1 MSQLS
6 GWFQVLGDVA
16 WLWANS
22 PMHKRWSVS
31 LLASNVLPA
40 IKYNQYILL
49 KRDGFPVAFCSW
61 ANLNIENEVKYIQDV
76 TSLEAE
82 NWNSGERKWIIDWIA
97 PFGDNHLLYKHMR
110 KRFSNDLFRAIKLS
124 DDSTTAK
131 IINVQGGKANKQE
144 IRNLVIKYQEEL
156 SHALSMLD
164 KEN

>member
-1 MSQLS
+1 MSQLNR
-6 GWFQVLGDVA
+6 WFQVLGDVA

-22 PMHKRWSVS
+22 PMHKEWSVS

-40 IKYNQYILL
+40 IKHNQYILL

-82 NWNSGERKWIIDWIA
+82 DWNSGERKWIIDWIA

-110 KRFSNDLFRAIKLS
+110 KKFSNDLFRAIRLS
-124 DDSTTAK
+124 DDSTEAR
-131 IINVQGGKANKQE
+131 IIHVQGGKAKKQE
-144 IRNLVIKYQEEL
+144 TRNLLIKYQSEL
-156 SHALSMLD
+156 SDALSMLNS
-164 KEN
+164 EN